1 MLISV
6 DKGKDEIIQKV
17 IEMVESKLPKE
28 KATLLSEFISKF
40 YRSVSADDLMTHTIT
55 DLYGAAVSF
64 WEFMEQ
70 RVPGETKV
78 RCYNPH
84 YETNAWQS
92 THTIIEVISDD
103 MPFLVDSILMELNRR
118 NLTTHLIINVGG
130 LRVCRDDDNVIVG
143 LYAHSESGGKT
154 CSEEAPVFLEI
165 DRQTDPDVLEDISQS
180 ILKVLNDV
188 EIANEDWMTMRDKV
202 NQSIKELESC
212 KAQFSEEEF
221 EESIDF
227 LKWIEDNHFTFLG
240 LRDYELITEGDEII
254 LRLLPNTGL
263 GVLRDT
269 STSKFSR
276 RIADMTPEAQKLTLS
291 QQPLIISKTNTKSTV
306 HRPTYTDYIGIKRFN
321 ENGDVIGERRIIGL
335 YTSAAYNTNPK
346 QIPFLRRKV
355 DKIIKKSQLK
365 PRSHAGKTLLN
376 ILVTLPRDD
385 LFQGTTDELIDIAM
399 GIFYLQERKRIRL
412 FARRDIYGRF
422 ISALV
427 FVPRDHFNT
436 QLRMMMQKL
445 LEQEFGASEST
456 FSTRF
461 SESILARIHFILRV
475 DPNDPREVDIK
486 ALEDKLI
493 DAGRS
498 WEDEFGESI
507 LDYYGEEKGNQL
519 TDTYD
524 DAFPSSYKEYYL
536 PRTGLHDLRYI
547 ENLSDDNPLELNF
560 FKPIDDLSCEV
571 RLKVYQLENTIPLS
585 DVLPI
590 LENMGLRVIS
600 ERPYE
605 IEIDGTKSAWIND
618 FGMSFN
624 GLVSTDIEAIKETFQ
639 DAFSQI
645 WFNRVENDGFNQLVL
660 SAGLS
665 WREIIVLR
673 AYAKYFRQTGFTFSQ
688 KYIEQTLASHSE
700 ISRCI
705 AKYFITSFDPK
716 ENAQRDAQT
725 KAIHEQILKAL
736 DDVVS
741 LDEDRILRRYI
752 TLMQATLRTNFFQTD
767 ENGETKSY
775 LSLKL
780 NPSNIPELPLPKPE
794 FEIFVYSPRFEGVHL
809 RGSNVAR
816 GGLRWSDRREDF
828 RTEILG
834 LMKAQ
839 QVKNAVI
846 VPSGAKGG
854 FVPKNLPIEGSR
866 EAIMEEGIA
875 CYQGFIRGLLDIT
888 DNLKSGEVI
897 KPDNVICYDEDD
909 PYLVVAADKGTAT
922 FSDIANAISQEYNFW
937 LDDAFASG
945 GSVGYDHKKMGITA
959 KGAWES
965 VKRHFRELG
974 VDCQTNDFTCV
985 AIGDMSGDVFG
996 NGMLLSRHN
1005 KLVAAFNHMHIFL
1018 DPNPNPETS
1027 FIERERLFNLPRS
1040 SWTDYDE
1047 TLISKGGGI
1056 FSRSAKSIPLS
1067 PEVKSLLEIAED
1079 ELVPNDLIKAILKAP
1094 VDLLWNGGI
1103 GTYVKG
1109 IHETHTQVGDRSN
1122 DNIRLDASELRVK
1135 IIGEGGNL
1143 GMTQQARVEYA
1154 LSGGH
1159 IYTDFIDNSAGV
1171 DCSDH
1176 EVNIKI
1182 LLNQIV
1188 ANGDLTLKQRNDFLA
1203 SMTDEVSDLV
1213 LAHNYNQTLAIS
1225 FAAEQAHKH
1234 VDLHS
1239 RYIESLELSGE
1250 LDRSLE
1256 FLPDRQTLMERKLV
1270 GKGLARPGISVLLA
1284 YSKISLKNEILDC
1297 DLAEDPYF
1305 AQFVELGFPE
1315 PLRKQYNQQMYD
1327 HSLRRQII
1335 ATQTS
1340 NLLVNE
1346 MGFTFIYRLHDETG
1360 APSSAIVRAY
1370 TVIRELFNLEALF
1383 KDINALDNKI
1393 STDAQFEM
1401 ILTVT
1406 RVVRRATRWLLKSRR
1421 QQYDI
1426 QSVINEFKPGVDEL
1440 LSIVPDAFIGEDLE
1454 KYQSTLNGYIESGVP
1469 KKLAVQLT
1477 ATHTLFTAL
1486 DIIEVANESKMPIA
1500 ELAQI
1505 YFAID
1510 EYLELGF
1517 IRREITKQP
1526 ISNHWEIL
1534 TREAMRD
1541 DLDWQQRLLSISII
1555 QHKTRASSLDGRI
1568 QSWINK
1574 YSLLVERWK
1583 YMLADLRSASSL
1595 NFTMI
1600 FVGIRE
1606 LLDLT
1611 QTSMQTSNTKKTKKT
1626 EKMRKSA

>member
-1 MLISV
+1 MQISV

-17 IEMVESKLPKE
+17 IELVDSKLPKE
-28 KATLLSEFISKF
+28 KAKLVSVFVSKF
-40 YRSVSADDLMTHTIT
+40 YRSVSADDLMTHTIM

-64 WEFMEQ
+64 WEFMEK
-70 RVPGETKV
+70 RAPGETKV
-78 RCYNPH
+78 RAYNPH
-84 YETNAWQS
+84 FETNAWQS
-92 THTIIEVISDD
+92 THTIIEVMSDD

-118 NLTTHLIINVGG
+118 NITTHLIINVGG
-130 LRVCRDDDNVIVG
+130 LRICRDENNKIVAVFSHG
-143 LYAHSESGGKT
+143 QSGGQT
-154 CSEEAPVFLEI
+154 CIEEAPVFLEI
-165 DRQTDPDVLEDISQS
+165 DRLTDPEILEDITQS
-180 ILKVLNDV
+180 ITKVLHDV
-188 EIANEDWMTMRDKV
+188 EIANEDWPTMRDKV
-202 NQSIKELESC
+202 KETIKELENG
-212 KAQFSEEEF
+212 KGHFSGEEF
-221 EESIDF
+221 DESIDF

-240 LRDYELITEGDEII
+240 MRDYELVTEGDEII
-254 LRLLPNTGL
+254 LRLQPKTGL

-321 ENGDVIGERRIIGL
+321 EKGDVIGERRIIGL
-335 YTSAAYNTNPK
+335 YTSAAYHTSPR

-355 DKIIKKSQLK
+355 EKIIEKSEMKL
-365 PRSHAGKTLLN
+365 RSHAGKTLLN
-376 ILVTLPRDD
+376 ILETLPRDD
-385 LFQGTTDELIDIAM
+385 LFQGSSDELFDIAM

-436 QLRMMMQKL
+436 QLRMAMQSL
-445 LEQEFGASEST
+445 LEKEFGASEST
-456 FSTRF
+456 FATRF

-475 DPNDPREVDIK
+475 DPNDPRDVDLKELEEKLVDI
-486 ALEDKLI
+486 
-493 DAGRS
+493 GRS
-498 WEDEFGESI
+498 WDDEFTESI
-507 LDYYGEEKGNQL
+507 LDYYGEEKGNALIEQ
-519 TDTYD
+519 YNQ
-524 DAFPSSYKEYYL
+524 AFPSSYKEYYP

-547 ENLSDDNPLELNF
+547 ENLTGENLLELNF
-560 FKPIDDLSCEV
+560 FKPIDDLSCQV
-571 RLKVYQLENTIPLS
+571 RLKVYQLNSTIPLS

-605 IEIDGTKSAWIND
+605 VKLGDSRSAWIND
-618 FGMSFN
+618 FGMSFD
-624 GLVSTDIEAIKETFQ
+624 SAEDIDVEAIKEAFQ
-639 DAFSQI
+639 EAFIGI
-645 WFNRVENDGFNQLVL
+645 WFGRVENDGFNQLVL
-660 SAGLS
+660 SAGLT
-665 WREIIVLR
+665 WREITILR
-673 AYAKYFRQTGFTFSQ
+673 AYAKYFRQTRFTFSQ
-688 KYIEQTLASHSE
+688 NYIEQTLANHPR

-705 AKYFITSFDPK
+705 AQYFTVSFNPEKNSNREK
-716 ENAQRDAQT
+716 EA
-725 KAIHEQILKAL
+725 KAIHENILREL
-736 DDVVS
+736 DNVTS
-741 LDEDRILRRYI
+741 LDEDRIIRRYI
-752 TLMQATLRTNFFQTD
+752 TFMQATLRTNFFQTD
-767 ENGETKSY
+767 EQGQPKSY
-775 LSLKL
+775 LSIKL
-780 NPSNIPELPLPKPE
+780 NPSNIPELPLPRPA

-854 FVPKNLPIEGSR
+854 FVPKNLPVDGTR
-866 EAIMEEGIA
+866 EEIMDEGIA

-888 DNLKSGEVI
+888 DNLQAGEVI
-897 KPDNVICYDEDD
+897 KPKDVICFDEDD

-922 FSDIANAISQEYNFW
+922 FSDIANAISQEYGFW

-959 KGAWES
+959 RGAWES
-965 VKRHFRELG
+965 VKRHFREIG
-974 VDCQTNDFTCV
+974 IDCQNTDFTCIG
-985 AIGDMSGDVFG
+985 IGDMSGDVFG
-996 NGMLLSRHN
+996 NGMLLSRHT

-1018 DPNPNPETS
+1018 DPDPDPEAS
-1027 FIERERLFNLPRS
+1027 FKERERLFNLPRS
-1040 SWTDYDE
+1040 AWTDYDE
-1047 TLISKGGGI
+1047 KLISKGGGI
-1056 FSRSAKSIPLS
+1056 FNRSAKSISLT
-1067 PEVKSLLEIAED
+1067 PEIKALLEVDQD
-1079 ELVPNDLIKAILKAP
+1079 ELTPNELIRSILRAP

-1109 IHETHTQVGDRSN
+1109 IHETHAQVGDRSN
-1122 DNIRLDASELRVK
+1122 DNIRLNSNDLRVK

-1182 LLNQIV
+1182 LLNQV
-1188 ANGDLTLKQRNDFLA
+1188 VTSGDLTLKQRNELLA
-1203 SMTDEVSDLV
+1203 SMTDEVAELV
-1213 LAHNYNQTLAIS
+1213 LSHNYNQTLAIS

-1239 RYIESLELSGE
+1239 RYIEALEARGE
-1250 LDRSLE
+1250 LDPGLE

-1284 YSKISLKNEILDC
+1284 YSKISLKHEILNGE
-1297 DLAEDPYF
+1297 LAEDPYLSRMLQR
-1305 AQFVELGFPE
+1305 AFPHALQE
-1315 PLRKQYNQQMYD
+1315 KYFEEMQN

-1335 ATQTS
+1335 ATQIS

-1346 MGFTFIYRLHDETG
+1346 MGFTFVYRLHDETG

-1370 TVIRELFNLEALF
+1370 TVIRELFGLDSLF
-1383 KDINALDNKI
+1383 KQINELDNKI
-1393 STDAQFEM
+1393 STDAQFDM
-1401 ILTVT
+1401 LLTVS

-1421 QQYDI
+1421 MHFDI
-1426 QSVINEFKPGVDEL
+1426 ETVINEFKPGIQAL
-1440 LSIVPDAFIGEDLE
+1440 LAAIPDVFLGEDLE
-1454 KYQSTLNGYIESGVP
+1454 KYESTLASYIEMGVP
-1469 KKLAVQLT
+1469 EALAKQMT
-1477 ATHTLFTAL
+1477 TTYTLFTAL
-1486 DIIEVANESKMPIA
+1486 DIIEVANESKMPIE
-1500 ELAQI
+1500 ELAKI

-1534 TREAMRD
+1534 SREAMRD
-1541 DLDWQQRLLSISII
+1541 DLDWQQRLLTISIM
-1555 QHKTRASSLDGRI
+1555 QHKSRSTSLDGRI
-1568 QSWINK
+1568 QSWMKK
-1574 YSLLVERWK
+1574 YELLVERWK
-1583 YMLADLRSASSL
+1583 YMLTDLRSASSL

-1611 QTSMQTSNTKKTKKT
+1611 QTSMQSDNSKPKKKS
-1626 EKMRKSA
+1626 EKLRKSA